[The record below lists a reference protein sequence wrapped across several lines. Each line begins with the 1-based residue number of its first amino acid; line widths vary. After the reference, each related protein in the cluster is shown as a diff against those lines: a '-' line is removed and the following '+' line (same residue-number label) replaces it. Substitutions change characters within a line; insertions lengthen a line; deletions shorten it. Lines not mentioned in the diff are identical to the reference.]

1 MAEAKKKEKKKVE
14 VKTTKFKITKSN
26 GGVIY
31 RDKSRMGANKV
42 KRYKNKGYKVEEVK

>member
-14 VKTTKFKITKSN
+14 VKTTKYKITKKN

-31 RDKSRMGANKV
+31 RDKSRMGDKKK
-42 KRYKNKGYKVEEVK
+42 KRYENKGYKVEEI